1 MGFWGDD
8 VEITIDMAEKKSI
21 KTIKTRFYNAQGQ
34 WIYAPK
40 KMSVSGIDKGKDV
53 LLGAILIDSGANNTI
68 INAEI
73 DLTPLEELEHRYI
86 KISIP
91 NKVIYTSCFL
101 KILLY

>member
-1 MGFWGDD
+1 
-8 VEITIDMAEKKSI
+8 
-21 KTIKTRFYNAQGQ
+21 
-34 WIYAPK
+34 
-40 KMSVSGIDKGKDV
+40 MSVSGIDKGKDV

-91 NKVIYTSCFL
+91 SFGIIPEGAQGGGNKAWTFIDE
-101 KILLY
+101 IIIE